1 MDYLGG
7 VKEFVYPRARGAGS
21 CFPGE
26 IALHYLDS
34 EDFGLQ
40 NDPDQIE
47 LELGRGV
54 MKNPTT
60 AKAALDMEY
69 GEERTGDIAG
79 SPALLDVYTPALRML
94 KAIEQA
100 VTETV

>member
-7 VKEFVYPRARGAGS
+7 VKEFVYPLARGVGT
-21 CFPGE
+21 CFLGE
-26 IALHYLDS
+26 IALHYPA

-69 GEERTGDIAG
+69 GEERTGDVAG

-100 VTETV
+100 VTETA